1 MKKRRSGSEQGL
13 CAEVVRFFNLVS
25 GASGSRSSS
34 SSSAAAESFAD
45 DNNSSSN
52 GFSSSGRRSRRF
64 WLDVAAPAVEARY
77 GAVALEQEERDGLF
91 EVRCCS

>member
-1 MKKRRSGSEQGL
+1 MKRRRSGSEQGMH
-13 CAEVVRFFNLVS
+13 AEVVRFFNLVS

-34 SSSAAAESFAD
+34 SNSAAADSFGD
-45 DNNSSSN
+45 DSSSA
-52 GFSSSGRRSRRF
+52 GFSGSSGKRARRF

-91 EVRCCS
+91 EVRIRS

>member
-34 SSSAAAESFAD
+34 SIAAAESFGD
-45 DNNSSSN
+45 DNSSSN

-64 WLDVAAPAVEARY
+64 WLNVAAPAVEARY